1 MHSAHKRQET
11 AAQIA
16 NLQELVQRLQD
27 QIDSQSSKL
36 LLVDTLQHQVH
47 TQAAKVFVLIS

>member
-1 MHSAHKRQET
+1 MHSAHERQET

-27 QIDSQSSKL
+27 QLDSQSSKL
-36 LLVDTLQHQVH
+36 LLVDTLQQQVH